1 LTFVAIALLYFGLLV
16 PFSTAQESRPDQ
28 ARTEERL
35 QELRRLIESDEERLS
50 AAREKEEANL
60 KTLRDLDRQIAMR
73 SELTKNYRTRM
84 DELRIQQDTL
94 VTSLNSLDEEL
105 GTLKREY
112 QGRAVHGYKYG
123 RMHDLALILAA
134 QSINQMLVRVSYLKR
149 FANQRRSRLNELRT
163 AATEIQNQRHELA
176 MSYDRNEQLLVAAE
190 AEHQKLAKLKR
201 DRRRIV
207 SKLKSE
213 RESLEEELTARKS
226 DAQLLEARIRQIVAA
241 QAERRRSRTVSTE
254 TDMVSAQLTGSFLQ
268 NKGNLPWPSTGVV
281 RIPFGDIVNPVH
293 GTKTPNPGLVID
305 TEPSAA
311 VKSVFEGRVISV
323 DIIPDFGTY
332 VVIEH
337 GDYHSVY
344 SNFSMLYVG
353 KNEAVTAGQII
364 GRSGTEAEPKGAG
377 VFFALFKEGKPFDPR
392 PWLSKL

>member
-1 LTFVAIALLYFGLLV
+1 MLAVTCGALV
-16 PFSTAQESRPDQ
+16 PAGTAQTPPPER
-28 ARTEERL
+28 AHTEERL
-35 QELRRLIESDEERLS
+35 QELRRMIESDEQRLS
-50 AAREKEEANL
+50 DAREREDANL
-60 KTLRDLDRQIAMR
+60 KTLRDLDRQIALR
-73 SELTKNYRTRM
+73 SELTRNYRARM
-84 DELRIQQDTL
+84 DELRLQQDTL
-94 VTSLNSLDEEL
+94 VSSLNHLDGELASLK
-105 GTLKREY
+105 GEY

-134 QSINQMLVRVSYLKR
+134 ESINQMLVRVSYLKR
-149 FANQRRSRLNELRT
+149 FATKRRSKLNELRT
-163 AATEIQNQRHELA
+163 AASDIQNQRHELA

-190 AEHQKLAKLKR
+190 AEQQKLAKLKK

-207 SKLKSE
+207 SKLQQE

-226 DAQLLEARIRQIVAA
+226 DAQLLESRIRQIVAA
-241 QAERRRSRTVSTE
+241 QEQSRRSRPVSTE
-254 TDMVSAQLTGSFLQ
+254 SARATAELTGSFLQ
-268 NKGNLPWPSTGVV
+268 NRGRLPWPSTGVV
-281 RIPFGDIVNPVH
+281 RVPFGDIINPVH

-311 VKSVFEGRVISV
+311 VKSVFDGRVISV

-353 KNEAVTAGQII
+353 KNETVKSGQII

-392 PWLSKL
+392 PWLTKL